1 MMDEQIRDPREDIS
15 YIRSILERAADGMK
29 AAAPWFT
36 RFGVLWLVYGVL
48 CAALRI
54 AMSASASLTAAA
66 SLSMAST
73 ALGWLFY
80 IVLAVGF
87 FAARRK
93 QKRSGLDTLALKLVD
108 MWGACILVF
117 LFLCVVTVIVSIL
130 GIRALALSQEAM
142 NSVGNTLSVCRSFLI
157 FLLPL
162 LPLLVTALFLENR
175 RMLWAGI
182 VLAVLAAA
190 FLGSHILLLWGSGG
204 AGLAVSPAWIGGW
217 TAAACVLDIF
227 PGVMLLLFAR
237 DLKRG

>member
-1 MMDEQIRDPREDIS
+1 MNEQLRDPREDIS
-15 YIRSILERAADGMK
+15 YIRSILEKAADGMK
-29 AAAPWFT
+29 TVAPWFT

-48 CAALRI
+48 CAALQI
-54 AMSASASLTAAA
+54 VMTNVSLTAAA
-66 SLSMAST
+66 SLSIANG

-117 LFLCVVTVIVSIL
+117 LFLSVVLVIVSVLAIRWL
-130 GIRALALSQEAM
+130 GLGLEAAA
-142 NSVGNTLSVCRSFLI
+142 SISYTLSACRSFLI

-190 FLGSHILLLWGSGG
+190 FLGSHIVLLWGSGLS
-204 AGLAVSPAWIGGW
+204 GLEVSPAWVGGW
-217 TAAACVLDIF
+217 NAAACVLDII

-237 DLKRG
+237 SLKRG